1 MPIMLPDGAFERQ
14 FPNLEVRPNDD
25 CPVALLCWRCKRVDI
40 FSPQQS
46 SPYYDPGW
54 QKKECFLT
62 GDTEFLLPLQCE
74 GGNCEFRVPLFVTWS
89 VGTTV
94 AEKEDRLRTLLGEH
108 FAPPMDIQYIGRG
121 VVLRLHSFLSC
132 GNIRS
137 REIKAFTKALM
148 PVGAFGSVQP
158 SNSGSNHQASCQRR
172 PPG

>member
-1 MPIMLPDGAFERQ
+1 MGQPVPCFVFFCRGKVRDEDCRMPIMLPDGAFERQ

-94 AEKEDRLRTLLGEH
+94 AEKEDALRTLQGEH
-108 FAPPMDIQYIGRG
+108 LRAPDGHSIYWPWGR
-121 VVLRLHSFLSC
+121 S
-132 GNIRS
+132 
-137 REIKAFTKALM
+137 
-148 PVGAFGSVQP
+148 
-158 SNSGSNHQASCQRR
+158 
-172 PPG
+172 